1 MIRCMSFSGMDSR
14 ERAVLLVA
22 LGLVA
27 VVFLVSAYS
36 YMNPSER
43 VWEARV
49 FEVFHEGG
57 NTIVYSYGAGKL
69 KLLGEYEFEVGETYR
84 VHYRS
89 RTRNAAEFDI
99 RVEKIS

>member
-1 MIRCMSFSGMDSR
+1 MSFSGMDGR
-14 ERAVLLVA
+14 ERAVLLAA

-27 VVFLVSAYS
+27 VVFMVSAYS
-36 YMNPSER
+36 YMNPPER

-49 FEVFHEGG
+49 FEVFYGEG
-57 NTIVYSYGAGKL
+57 TTTVYSYGAGKL
-69 KLLGEYEFEVGETYR
+69 KLSGVYEFEVGETYR
-84 VHYRS
+84 VYYRS

>member
-1 MIRCMSFSGMDSR
+1 MMSFSGMDGR

-36 YMNPSER
+36 YLNPPER
-43 VWEARV
+43 VWEAKV
-49 FEVFHEGG
+49 FEVFQSSGS
-57 NTIVYSYGAGKL
+57 TIVYSYGNGKM
-69 KLLGEYEFEVGETYR
+69 KLMGLYDFEADQTYR
-84 VHYRS
+84 VYYRS
-89 RTRNAAEFDI
+89 RTRNVAEFDI

>member
-1 MIRCMSFSGMDSR
+1 MSFSDMDGR

-36 YMNPSER
+36 YLNPPER
-43 VWEARV
+43 MWEAKV

-57 NTIVYSYGAGKL
+57 NTVVYSYGNGKM
-69 KLLGEYEFEVGETYR
+69 KLMGSYELEVDQTYR
-84 VHYRS
+84 VYYRS
-89 RTRNAAEFDI
+89 RTRNVAEFDI